1 MPSTDEAFIEDQ
13 RRKAVSKWRWHNPY
27 LAALLA
33 SIHPLGMLFTSVPA
47 FFVYLIVWLAVWFW
61 WPNRPFGI
69 GIAVGLVFAI
79 YAYYQTLWKNAA
91 IEKWK
96 YGLPGTGKQNPRNLN
111 PIT

>member
-1 MPSTDEAFIEDQ
+1 MEMAQ
-13 RRKAVSKWRWHNPY
+13 
-27 LAALLA
+27 
-33 SIHPLGMLFTSVPA
+33 SVPCRSTGVYSPARYA
-47 FFVYLIVWLAVWFW
+47 FHLSSGVLVYLIVWLAVWFW

-79 YAYYQTLWKNAA
+79 YGYYQTLWKNAA

-96 YGLPGTGKQNPRNLN
+96 YGLPGTGKQNPKNLN